1 MDDSLAR
8 RRGPAGRVTYS
19 SWMGRP
25 GEYGGTFKAHVAGVL
40 MNKEVRIRS
49 ALVGD
54 SWLRVGAIG
63 SEKMFLHH
71 SEAKAH
77 YDVLLPDT
85 R

>member
-1 MDDSLAR
+1 MDDSLASPR
-8 RRGPAGRVTYS
+8 ACSQGHILVVDGPP
-19 SWMGRP
+19 W
-25 GEYGGTFKAHVAGVL
+25 GTFEAHVAGVL